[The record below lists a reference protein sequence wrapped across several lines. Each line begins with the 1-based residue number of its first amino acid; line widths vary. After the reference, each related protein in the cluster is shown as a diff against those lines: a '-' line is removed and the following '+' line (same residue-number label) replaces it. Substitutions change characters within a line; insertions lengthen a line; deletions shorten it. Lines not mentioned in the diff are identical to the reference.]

1 MSDRNLYCFIFLL
14 TFSSILYSQSIYL
27 NIRGEDSISSEIIED
42 FKYQEKHNSYESLDD
57 ELLNYQQKLI
67 NQGYFELRRTYF
79 NKINDSTY
87 RSNFYLGAKIDT
99 IYIYQPKTL
108 KNIENPSSA
117 KEGYIKVRVATSG
130 LKLHLNNLVKEFASE
145 GFPFAS
151 VQLENFSRTQNTIS
165 AYLKINPGKSRTID
179 EIIIKGYEKF
189 PRSFLKHY
197 LKLKEGNSFNKEEV
211 EGKLL
216 KLKDL
221 NFASSSRE
229 PELLFTED
237 STKLYL
243 YLNKSTSN
251 NFDGFLGFGTN
262 EESNNLEFDG
272 YLNLLLTNNLNFGER
287 FFLSYKSDE
296 IDQQTFLVDLELPF
310 LFNSPLGVKTDLR
323 IFRKD
328 SSFTTTTQNLKLI
341 YALNSKWNISAGIR
355 SSNSNNLLGNSSLE
369 TLPEIED
376 FSSFQYTITS
386 QWQILQNDQRLFPIK
401 TTLLG
406 EIGFG
411 NRDATS
417 LSSSQYSFKLKA
429 MNIFNFNNRNSIY
442 LNGDTRILL
451 SDNFLDNELY
461 RFGGITSIRGFEENS
476 LVANIYGVLNTEY
489 RYQLSSSIY
498 AHTILDLGYLQND
511 LTNINQ
517 KLFGIG
523 FGLGVSTS
531 AGLLKFNFANGNF
544 DGQNFR
550 FSNSKIHLSLN
561 AAF

>member
-1 MSDRNLYCFIFLL
+1 MLDRNLYSFIFLL
-14 TFSSILYSQSIYL
+14 TFSSILHSQSIYL
-27 NIRGEDSISSEIIED
+27 NIRGEDSISSKIIED
-42 FKYQEKHNSYESLDD
+42 FKYQEKHNSYESLDE

-79 NKINDSTY
+79 DKINDSTY

-99 IYIYQPKTL
+99 IYIYQPKNV
-108 KNIENPSSA
+108 KNVKNHSSVE
-117 KEGYIKVRVATSG
+117 EGYIKVRVATSELELY
-130 LKLHLNNLVKEFASE
+130 LKNLVKEFASE

-151 VQLENFSRTQNTIS
+151 VQLKNISRIENTIS
-165 AYLKINPGKSRTID
+165 AYLKINLGESRTID
-179 EIIIKGYEKF
+179 EIVIKGYEKF

-211 EGKLL
+211 EEKLL

-221 NFASSSRE
+221 NFATSSRD

-262 EESNNLEFDG
+262 EETNNLEFDG

-310 LFNSPLGVKTDLR
+310 LFNSPLGVRTDLK

-328 SSFTTTTQNLKLI
+328 SSFTTTTQNLKLV
-341 YALNSKWNISAGIR
+341 YTLNSKWNISAGIR
-355 SSNSNNLLGNSSLE
+355 SSSSNNLLDNTSSG
-369 TLPEIED
+369 TLPEIDD

-386 QWQILQNDQRLFPIK
+386 QWQTLQNEQPLFPIK
-401 TTLLG
+401 TRFVG

-411 NRDATS
+411 NRDGTS
-417 LSSSQYSFKLKA
+417 LNSSQNTFGIKA
-429 MNIFNFNNRNSIY
+429 MNIFNFNKRNSIY
-442 LNGDTRILL
+442 LNADSRILL
-451 SDNFLDNELY
+451 SDNFFDNELY

-498 AHTILDLGYLQND
+498 AHTIIDLGYFQND
-511 LTNINQ
+511 LTDVNQ
-517 KLFGIG
+517 KLFGVG
-523 FGLGVSTS
+523 FGLGILTN
-531 AGLLKFNFANGNF
+531 AGLLKFNYANGNF
-544 DGQNFR
+544 EGQNFR
-550 FSNSKIHLSLN
+550 LSDSKIHLSLN
-561 AAF
+561 ATF